1 MFGCMAVLGTACAS
15 EPRPESGPS
24 ALGPPVEREGV
35 VYTPASI
42 GPKGCV
48 LYRVSV
54 PDGWAP
60 AALIY
65 RSRDGQFSYDR
76 PDRCVTAA
84 FGAIF
89 PNNYRPVQP
98 LGERVLRIG

>member
-1 MFGCMAVLGTACAS
+1 M
-15 EPRPESGPS
+15 
-24 ALGPPVEREGV
+24 REGV

-42 GPKGCV
+42 GPRGCV

-54 PDGWAP
+54 PGGRAP
-60 AALIY
+60 AALMY
-65 RSRDGQFSYDR
+65 RSREGQFSYDR